1 MKRKILA
8 SIMSLM
14 TVLAFALLAAQCV
27 EAAPFDQILD
37 RWSKTR
43 TYVDRE
49 DDISNLEIR
58 VTYYSAEFIEA
69 YIQKEADANLWTQQE
84 ADDYKYKFLKALR
97 LDEMIP
103 VQIYFNNN
111 GPTMHLGPFDI
122 MVSLR
127 IKNKSYKPV
136 DYDKRFNFAFQGK
149 KEGLVFF
156 PRYDEKTGKDLLEG
170 VKRISTLQAYD
181 ITVEHDGEKF
191 RDEYILGLVSNT
203 YSIAGLSNLVAKGVL
218 FDDGLF
224 EVTLVKMPG
233 SLIELNS
240 ILNCLIKKDLNPK
253 YFCTFKTSHV
263 RFTSDH
269 EIAWTLDGE
278 SGGSYTVADIENHR
292 QAVKIIVKGVPEETA
307 ESVGSKD

>member
-14 TVLAFALLAAQCV
+14 TALAFALLAAQCV
-27 EAAPFDQILD
+27 EAASFDQILD

-69 YIQKEADANLWTQQE
+69 YIQKEADANLWTKQE

-170 VKRISTLQAYD
+170 
-181 ITVEHDGEKF
+181 
-191 RDEYILGLVSNT
+191 
-203 YSIAGLSNLVAKGVL
+203 AKT
-218 FDDGLF
+218 
-224 EVTLVKMPG
+224 VTLEMRGTISP
-233 SLIELNS
+233 SLTNGNVTRFQWDVANDNPSKLYQGTTAAKIETDRLIKRLENLRKDESSEEARLNS
-240 ILNCLIKKDLNPK
+240 IRD
-253 YFCTFKTSHV
+253 
-263 RFTSDH
+263 
-269 EIAWTLDGE
+269 EIATIQSRLDE
-278 SGGSYTVADIENHR
+278 LAKV
-292 QAVKIIVKGVPEETA
+292 Q
-307 ESVGSKD
+307 

>member
-14 TVLAFALLAAQCV
+14 TALAFALLAAQCV
-27 EAAPFDQILD
+27 EAASFDQILD

-111 GPTMHLGPFDI
+111 GPTMHLGPFDM

-149 KEGLVFF
+149 K
-156 PRYDEKTGKDLLEG
+156 RDLYSFQG
-170 VKRISTLQAYD
+170 MTRKPARI
-181 ITVEHDGEKF
+181 
-191 RDEYILGLVSNT
+191 
-203 YSIAGLSNLVAKGVL
+203 
-218 FDDGLF
+218 
-224 EVTLVKMPG
+224 
-233 SLIELNS
+233 
-240 ILNCLIKKDLNPK
+240 CLKEQ
-253 YFCTFKTSHV
+253 
-263 RFTSDH
+263 R
-269 EIAWTLDGE
+269 
-278 SGGSYTVADIENHR
+278 R
-292 QAVKIIVKGVPEETA
+292 
-307 ESVGSKD
+307 